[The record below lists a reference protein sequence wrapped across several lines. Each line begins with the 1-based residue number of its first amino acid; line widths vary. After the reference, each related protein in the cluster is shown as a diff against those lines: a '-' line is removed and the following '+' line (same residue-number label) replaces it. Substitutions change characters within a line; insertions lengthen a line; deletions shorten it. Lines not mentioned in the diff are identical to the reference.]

1 MRVDIVS
8 TSILLLFLLIGQSCS
23 FFIGDYQRIKPKGDD
38 GAEDTTISDDS
49 AVIET
54 TQAPVDLSTEPTVT
68 PSEAIPKNSPST
80 APTIP
85 PVVATTPNPNITLI
99 AKDDQISFLANSN
112 GHRDEHLKGRFAYVW
127 LSFLGIRLSDVKMSW
142 DESLVE
148 SAISRIGDS
157 CSIKIDNSDNVR
169 ELILEAEDWF
179 KINRDRKTMHQ
190 KITSMTY
197 TKGISRVGCVKRI
210 NCGKTAENGDVFIFC
225 HFAPSN
231 ITEDAGF
238 DKGYEGCEHDGTYSS
253 LCVDAPLI
261 PKERVTVPPVKYV
274 YLNKSSAEFNSIL
287 LIISVVIFGIWKGKN
302 D

>member
-23 FFIGDYQRIKPKGDD
+23 FFIGDYQRMKPKGDN
-38 GAEDTTISDDS
+38 GEEDTTISDDS
-49 AVIET
+49 AVTE
-54 TQAPVDLSTEPTVT
+54 APVDPSTEPTVKPT
-68 PSEAIPKNSPST
+68 KAIPKNSPST

-99 AKDDQISFLANSN
+99 EKDDQISFLANSN

-127 LSFLGIRLSDVKMSW
+127 SW

-148 SAISRIGDS
+148 SAISIIGDS

-274 YLNKSSAEFNSIL
+274 YLNKSSAEFNAMFL
-287 LIISVVIFGIWKGKN
+287 MISVVIFGIWKRKN
-302 D
+302 Y